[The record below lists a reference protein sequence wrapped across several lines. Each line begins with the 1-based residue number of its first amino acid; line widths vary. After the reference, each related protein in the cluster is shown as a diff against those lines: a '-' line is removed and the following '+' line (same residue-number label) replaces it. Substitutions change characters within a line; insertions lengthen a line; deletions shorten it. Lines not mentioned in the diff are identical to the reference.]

1 MVSPR
6 HPRTLLLR
14 AAGEEEAAT
23 AEASTEEAGNGTA
36 AAPAAPPLERARA
49 ALEADELDKAT
60 LEEALAELEAEL
72 SALRESAAAAEA
84 EGARAVALEGS
95 LSAAKDQYLR
105 LQADFDNF
113 RRRTAKEKDELGS
126 RAKGDVVVGL
136 LPLVDNFE
144 LARTQVKT
152 ETDGEA
158 KIQASYQGLYKQM
171 VEILRG
177 LGVQPVNTVGSP
189 FDPNFHEAI
198 AREAND
204 DVPDGTVLQEF
215 RKGFAMGDRLLR
227 PAMVQVSFTD
237 KPAEV
242 PAAET
247 QEEETP
253 EQPAAQQQEGQ
264 Q

>member
-1 MVSPR
+1 M
-6 HPRTLLLR
+6 
-14 AAGEEEAAT
+14 
-23 AEASTEEAGNGTA
+23 
-36 AAPAAPPLERARA
+36 A
-49 ALEADELDKAT
+49 ALRDAV
-60 LEEALAELEAEL
+60 
-72 SALRESAAAAEA
+72 AAAEA
-84 EGARAVALEGS
+84 GAEAEAGRAAALEGS
-95 LSAAKDQYLR
+95 VASGKDQFLR

-113 RRRTAKEKDELGS
+113 RRRTAQEKEELGS
-126 RAKGDVVVGL
+126 RARGDVVTGL

-152 ETDGEA
+152 ETEGEA

-171 VEILRG
+171 VDILKG
-177 LGVQPVNTVGSP
+177 LGVDPVPTVGTP

-215 RKGFAMGDRLLR
+215 RKGFAMGERLLR

-242 PAAET
+242 AAAET
-247 QEEETP
+247 VEEEEAAPAPAEAEP
-253 EQPAAQQQEGQ
+253 EAEAGKQ
-264 Q
+264 